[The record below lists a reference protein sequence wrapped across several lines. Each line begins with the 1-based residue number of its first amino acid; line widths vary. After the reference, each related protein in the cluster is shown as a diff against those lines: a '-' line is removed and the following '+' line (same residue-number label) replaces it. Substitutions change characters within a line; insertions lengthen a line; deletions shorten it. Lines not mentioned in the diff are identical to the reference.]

1 MSSMKVSRRDWL
13 RSAAALPAW
22 SAMRGFQA
30 LAWERPAR
38 AAGYGA
44 LHPARA
50 VNTGEILLA
59 LPDGF
64 QYTAF
69 GRTGDVMTDGLPT
82 PPDHDGMAAFL
93 VGDEVRLVRNHEVT
107 RRGAAIAPAGP
118 SYDDLATGGTTT
130 LVVDPRTRLPVRSF
144 ASLSGTLTNCAGGP
158 TPWGSWITCE
168 ETTYGPGRGFRQR
181 HGYCFEVP
189 AAANGPVEPVPLRAM
204 GRFVHEAIAI
214 DTEPGIVYLTEDNDG
229 YLSGF
234 YRFLPN
240 ERGRLAGGGRLQ
252 MMSVRGVSNYDTRS
266 GQDPGRTLRVDWI
279 DIPDPDP
286 DRSDLERDA
295 VFAQGARR
303 GGAIFARLEGAWY
316 GGGRVYFD
324 ATSGGDIGKGQ
335 IFEYRPAAGGGS
347 LRLIY
352 ESPDAAVLNGPDNL
366 CLSPRGQA
374 LVVCEDCATVQHIRG
389 LTVDGAIFD
398 FAENM
403 VPGHERDEFAGAV
416 FSPDGETLFV
426 NVQRP
431 GITLAI
437 WGNWGGG
444 PL

>member
-1 MSSMKVSRRDWL
+1 MKISRRDWL
-13 RSAAALPAW
+13 RSTAALPAW

-30 LAWERPAR
+30 LAWDRPAE

-44 LHPARA
+44 LGPTRA

-59 LPDGF
+59 LPEGF

-69 GRTGDVMTDGLPT
+69 GRTGAIMSDGLPT

-107 RRGAAIAPAGP
+107 RLGPPIAPDGP
-118 SYDDLATGGTTT
+118 SYDAVAAGGTTT

-144 ASLSGTLTNCAGGP
+144 VSLSGTLINCAGGP
-158 TPWGSWITCE
+158 TPWGSWISCE
-168 ETTYGPGRGFRQR
+168 ETTLGPGSGLRQR

-189 AAANGPVEPVPLRAM
+189 AAANGPVQPVPLRAM
-204 GRFVHEAIAI
+204 GRFVHEAIAV
-214 DTEPGIVYLTEDNDG
+214 DPESGIVYLTEDNDG
-229 YLSGF
+229 YVSGF
-234 YRFLPN
+234 FRFLPK
-240 ERGRLAGGGRLQ
+240 EPGRLAAGGRLQ
-252 MMSVRGVSNYDTRS
+252 MMSVRGAPNYDTRS
-266 GQDPGRTLRVDWI
+266 GQEPGRILRVEWV

-286 DRSDLERDA
+286 DVPDLARHA
-295 VFAQGARR
+295 VFFQGARL
-303 GGAIFARLEGAWY
+303 GGAVFGRLEGAWY
-316 GGGRVYFD
+316 GGGLIYFD
-324 ATSGGDIGKGQ
+324 ATSGGDVGKGQ
-335 IFEYRPAAGGGS
+335 IFEYRPAASGGS

-352 ESPDAAVLNGPDNL
+352 ESSDPTELNGPDNL
-366 CLSPRGQA
+366 CLSPRGKA
-374 LVVCEDCATVQHIRG
+374 LVVCEDCTAVQHIRG
-389 LTVDGAIFD
+389 LTIDGAIFD

-403 VPGHERDEFAGAV
+403 VPAHERDEFAGAT

-437 WGNWGGG
+437 WGDWARG